1 MVQFVHMKQVLG
13 MFFRV
18 VSAGVSQGPKR
29 LQAQTSSEDVRVCP
43 LNVSVSEYQADYRRL
58 TSEFLPVL
66 TK

>member
-1 MVQFVHMKQVLG
+1 MKQVLG
-13 MFFRV
+13 MFFQV

-29 LQAQTSSEDVRVCP
+29 LQVQTSSEDVGACP
-43 LNVSVSEYQADYRRL
+43 LNVSVSEYQPDFRRL

>member
-1 MVQFVHMKQVLG
+1 MLQVVHMKQVLG

-18 VSAGVSQGPKR
+18 MSAGVSQGPKR
-29 LQAQTSSEDVRVCP
+29 LQAQTSCEDVRACP
-43 LNVSVSEYQADYRRL
+43 LNVSVSEYQPDYRRL